1 MTASNT
7 APILE
12 DAEGGNQ
19 SDAIPL
25 YVDLDGTLVKSDLLV
40 EGAIRLLRRNFG
52 YLFAL
57 LFWWG
62 GGKARLKAEVARR
75 VEIDPAELPF
85 HQSLLNTLRVEAAN
99 GRPLFLASASN
110 IRYVQAIADHIAL
123 FAGVLASDDTRNLAG
138 PRKLDVILAHRNGQP
153 FDYAGN
159 ARPDLSIWRQAR
171 RAIVVNPEPGVEAAV
186 RRCCT
191 VEQVLDDRA
200 RGPKVYL
207 RAIRIHQWL
216 KNLLLAVPLLTSHTW
231 GNLQAVGAVLAA
243 FLAFG
248 LCASANYLL
257 NDLLDLPADRS
268 HPRKAKRPLAA
279 GDISPPQAIGL
290 MMGLLVVGLGLA
302 ALLPAGFL
310 ATLILYLTV
319 TISYSLHFKTFVL
332 LDVLCLAGL
341 YTLRIIAGAEA
352 IGVEVSNWLLAFSM
366 FMFLSLALV
375 KRCTELVTMQ
385 QQLQAAT
392 RGRDYRVADY
402 PAFAAMGIAS
412 GYLAVMVLTLFI
424 DSPATTAHYTH
435 PRWLWLL
442 CPLML
447 YWISRLW
454 IKTVRGEMHDDPLV
468 YSLQDRA
475 SWILFA
481 AMAAITFT
489 AA

>member
-1 MTASNT
+1 MTASNAT
-7 APILE
+7 PVLE
-12 DAEGGNQ
+12 DVGGHQN
-19 SDAIPL
+19 DTIPL

-40 EGAIRLLRRNFG
+40 EGAIRLLRCNLG

-57 LFWWG
+57 LFWLA
-62 GGKARLKAEVARR
+62 GGKARLKAEIARR

-85 HQSLLNTLRVEAAN
+85 HQSLLNVLRAEAAR

-110 IRYVQAIADHIAL
+110 LRHVQAIADHIAL
-123 FAGVLASDDTRNLAG
+123 FDGVLTSDDTRNLAG
-138 PRKLDVILAHRNGQP
+138 PRKLDAILAHCNGQP

-171 RAIVVNPEPGVEAAV
+171 CAIVVNPEPGVEAAA

-231 GNLQAVGAVLAA
+231 GDWQTISAVLVA
-243 FLAFG
+243 FIAFG
-248 LCASANYLL
+248 LCASASYLL
-257 NDLLDLPADRS
+257 NDLIDLPADRS

-279 GDISPPQAIGL
+279 GDISPPQAIRL
-290 MMGLLVVGLGLA
+290 MVGLLAAGLGLT
-302 ALLPAGFL
+302 ALLPTGFL
-310 ATLILYLTV
+310 ATLVFYLAVTV
-319 TISYSLHFKTFVL
+319 SYSLHFKAFML

-341 YTLRIIAGAEA
+341 YTLRIIAGAEV

-366 FMFLSLALV
+366 FVFLSLALV
-375 KRCTELVTMQ
+375 KRCAELITMQ
-385 QQLQAAT
+385 QQAQTAT

-402 PAFAAMGIAS
+402 PAFATMGIAS

-424 DSPATTAHYTH
+424 DSPATTAHYVH

-481 AMAAITFT
+481 AMAAITF
-489 AA
+489 AAT

>member
-1 MTASNT
+1 MTASDA

-12 DAEGGNQ
+12 DAGGNQ
-19 SDAIPL
+19 SAAIPL
-25 YVDLDGTLVKSDLLV
+25 YVDLDGTLVKSDLLA

-57 LFWWG
+57 LLWLV
-62 GGKARLKAEVARR
+62 GGKARLKAEIARR
-75 VEIDPAELPF
+75 VDIDPAELPF
-85 HQSLLNTLRVEAAN
+85 HQSLLNVLRAEAAS

-110 IRYVQAIADHIAL
+110 LRYVQAVADHVAL
-123 FAGVLASDDTRNLAG
+123 FDGVLASDDTRNLAG
-138 PRKLDVILAHRNGQP
+138 SRKLDAILAHRNGQL

-171 RAIVVNPEPGVEAAV
+171 RAIVVNPEPGVEAAA

-191 VEQVLDDRA
+191 VEQVLDDRT

-231 GNLQAVGAVLAA
+231 GDVRAVGAVLVA

-279 GDISPPQAIGL
+279 GDISPPRAIRL
-290 MMGLLVVGLGLA
+290 MAGLLAAGLSLA

-310 ATLILYLTV
+310 ATLMLYLAV
-319 TISYSLHFKTFVL
+319 TISYSLHFKTFML

-341 YTLRIIAGAEA
+341 YTLRIIAGTEA

-366 FMFLSLALV
+366 FLFFSLALV

-385 QQLQAAT
+385 QQAQTAT
-392 RGRDYRVADY
+392 RGRDYRVTDY
-402 PAFAAMGIAS
+402 PAFTVMGIVS

-424 DSPATTAHYTH
+424 DNPSTIAHYTH

-442 CPLML
+442 CPPML

-468 YSLQDRA
+468 YSLQDRG

-481 AMAAITFT
+481 TMVAITF
-489 AA
+489 AAT